1 MLNTAA
7 MQDGEFEYEEPIA
20 DSPIPTR
27 RPPSNLAPRPA
38 PVTATVM
45 PAWATQT
52 NLIYAGLAVTSVVI
66 LIAAIANSQPKPPE
80 RMDPVPVATL
90 KDAAPEILERNT
102 KEAKKS
108 LDKTNELVRQALADA
123 DNTSVRLNAKKEL
136 LDAENAVTSGDKQCL
151 RHPHGRNCLLNLREA
166 LYSER
171 LKQATAIKDADQ
183 MAIATNRLRAIEM
196 ARSGRVEIIDVDL
209 EVVELALRDR
219 YNTRNELLESGVNE
233 KARILNK
240 NKL

>member
-1 MLNTAA
+1 
-7 MQDGEFEYEEPIA
+7 
-20 DSPIPTR
+20 
-27 RPPSNLAPRPA
+27 
-38 PVTATVM
+38 M

-66 LIAAIANSQPKPPE
+66 LIAAIANSQPKPAE
-80 RMDPVPVATL
+80 RIDPVQVATL

-102 KEAKKS
+102 KEKKKS

-123 DNTSVRLNAKKEL
+123 DNTSVRINATKEL
-136 LDAENAVTSGDKQCL
+136 LDAENAIKNGDKQCL
-151 RHPHGRNCLLNLREA
+151 RSPIGRNCLLNLREA
-166 LYSER
+166 LYSDR
-171 LKQATAIKDADQ
+171 LKKATAAKDADQ
-183 MAIATNRLRAIEM
+183 MAIAANRLRAIEM
-196 ARSGRVEIIDVDL
+196 ARSGKVEIIDVDL

-233 KARILNK
+233 KARTLNK